1 MLVVQ
6 IIRIFYITGIYFT
19 NRDKNAFIS
28 WSKKNISFKT
38 LEKIT
43 NENNIPLVFLDMEKK
58 NLLIKNGNDNNSFD
72 ISTITNDFSAIRDE
86 ELFDYV
92 KINKIN
98 EELENIFKGIK
109 EQTKIQELK
118 FNQKAEIVENIDEE
132 GIKIYE
138 KEIKREINKEKKIN
152 IKVQNPIFLSNIN
165 PDILTTFKIGKRK
178 LFSYYNNKNEEME
191 IKEIKK
197 GKTKNIKIKDIQI
210 YYLKKKTERNNK

>member
-1 MLVVQ
+1 M
-6 IIRIFYITGIYFT
+6 
-19 NRDKNAFIS
+19 
-28 WSKKNISFKT
+28 
-38 LEKIT
+38 
-43 NENNIPLVFLDMEKK
+43 
-58 NLLIKNGNDNNSFD
+58 
-72 ISTITNDFSAIRDE
+72 
-86 ELFDYV
+86 
-92 KINKIN
+92 
-98 EELENIFKGIK
+98 ENIFKGIK

-178 LFSYYNNKNEEME
+178 LFSYYNNKNEKME
-191 IKEIKK
+191 IKEIKN

>member
-1 MLVVQ
+1 
-6 IIRIFYITGIYFT
+6 
-19 NRDKNAFIS
+19 
-28 WSKKNISFKT
+28 
-38 LEKIT
+38 
-43 NENNIPLVFLDMEKK
+43 MEKK

-98 EELENIFKGIK
+98 EELENVFKGIK

-165 PDILTTFKIGKRK
+165 PDILTTFKIANR
-178 LFSYYNNKNEEME
+178 
-191 IKEIKK
+191 
-197 GKTKNIKIKDIQI
+197 
-210 YYLKKKTERNNK
+210 R

>member
-1 MLVVQ
+1 
-6 IIRIFYITGIYFT
+6 
-19 NRDKNAFIS
+19 
-28 WSKKNISFKT
+28 
-38 LEKIT
+38 
-43 NENNIPLVFLDMEKK
+43 MEKK

-98 EELENIFKGIK
+98 EELENVFKGIK

-191 IKEIKK
+191 IKEIKN

>member
-1 MLVVQ
+1 M
-6 IIRIFYITGIYFT
+6 
-19 NRDKNAFIS
+19 
-28 WSKKNISFKT
+28 
-38 LEKIT
+38 
-43 NENNIPLVFLDMEKK
+43 ENV
-58 NLLIKNGNDNNSFD
+58 
-72 ISTITNDFSAIRDE
+72 
-86 ELFDYV
+86 
-92 KINKIN
+92 
-98 EELENIFKGIK
+98 FKGIK

-165 PDILTTFKIGKRK
+165 PDILTTFKIGNRK

-191 IKEIKK
+191 IKEIKN

>member
-1 MLVVQ
+1 
-6 IIRIFYITGIYFT
+6 
-19 NRDKNAFIS
+19 
-28 WSKKNISFKT
+28 
-38 LEKIT
+38 
-43 NENNIPLVFLDMEKK
+43 MEKK

-138 KEIKREINKEKKIN
+138 KEIKREINKEKRIN

-178 LFSYYNNKNEEME
+178 LFSYYNNKNEKME
-191 IKEIKK
+191 IKEIKN

>member
-1 MLVVQ
+1 M
-6 IIRIFYITGIYFT
+6 
-19 NRDKNAFIS
+19 
-28 WSKKNISFKT
+28 
-38 LEKIT
+38 
-43 NENNIPLVFLDMEKK
+43 
-58 NLLIKNGNDNNSFD
+58 
-72 ISTITNDFSAIRDE
+72 
-86 ELFDYV
+86 
-92 KINKIN
+92 
-98 EELENIFKGIK
+98 ENIFKGIK

-165 PDILTTFKIGKRK
+165 PDILTTFKIGNRK

>member
-1 MLVVQ
+1 
-6 IIRIFYITGIYFT
+6 
-19 NRDKNAFIS
+19 
-28 WSKKNISFKT
+28 
-38 LEKIT
+38 
-43 NENNIPLVFLDMEKK
+43 MEKK

-98 EELENIFKGIK
+98 EELENVFKGIK

-178 LFSYYNNKNEEME
+178 LFSYYNNKNEKME
-191 IKEIKK
+191 IKEIKN

>member
-1 MLVVQ
+1 
-6 IIRIFYITGIYFT
+6 
-19 NRDKNAFIS
+19 
-28 WSKKNISFKT
+28 
-38 LEKIT
+38 
-43 NENNIPLVFLDMEKK
+43 MEKK

-178 LFSYYNNKNEEME
+178 LFSYYNNKNEKME
-191 IKEIKK
+191 IKEIKN